1 MSFSVRPFRQFTMF
15 CAQFISQDCLR
26 GCKQAAYIIII
37 LVLVGCA
44 GRHADSPPI
53 SQQTECLS
61 GTSGSCFYWKETSSE
76 PNEKLVIFV
85 HGVLS
90 TSANT
95 WGDVNTGNTWPELVR
110 GDDNFK
116 HYDIY
121 LMNYRSTYI
130 TSAPNIYQ
138 IAKLELERLKN
149 RDIFKEYKEIYFIAH
164 SMGGLVTKNLLKQLN
179 RREDLPLLRQ
189 VKGVIFLG
197 TPSQGASATTLAKW
211 ISFNPQVGAMEPAHL
226 NQWLQELED
235 EWDNLM

>member
-1 MSFSVRPFRQFTMF
+1 MSFHPVS
-15 CAQFISQDCLR
+15 A
-26 GCKQAAYIIII
+26 I
-37 LVLVGCA
+37 L
-44 GRHADSPPI
+44 DSN
-53 SQQTECLS
+53 
-61 GTSGSCFYWKETSSE
+61 G
-76 PNEKLVIFV
+76 
-85 HGVLS
+85 
-90 TSANT
+90 
-95 WGDVNTGNTWPELVR
+95 
-110 GDDNFK
+110 
-116 HYDIY
+116 
-121 LMNYRSTYI
+121 STYI

-189 VKGVIFLG
+189 VKGVVFLG

-235 EWDNLM
+235 EWDNLMKGRGESQYPRALCAYEIRSYLPGYIVVPREAAVSNCDTFTGLDLDHSDLAVPRMREKDPYDWAMGAILRTSKVSNNFDDIKVLFECDSHLSKTAYDVGSSEGVGCW